1 MPVHTGA
8 HEPVEGFRVSVLP
21 VLTGLSY
28 RVHTPSRSVRYCIAV
43 AGVVLAFLA
52 AVALFNGVM
61 DAFGMF
67 RWVKIEGVNAYKPAI
82 YTRVRLFKAYEVE
95 RMRPQSI
102 VLGSSRT
109 HVGIRCSH
117 PGWKALP
124 GPCYNLAF
132 DGATTRE
139 MYAYLE
145 HANGVRPLKTVI
157 LGLDAYHLS
166 SATSIVRPDFDPE
179 ILFAPGKSDLRRW
192 IAGDLRIL
200 ISIDTLQA
208 SIEMWRRQAEG
219 EPNWFAPDGQR
230 LGEVFFRRKG
240 EQFVEAGQ
248 RAYFDEIDRLEVGF
262 QTEAAA
268 PARPGSVAVAPTD
281 ESSLAYVRRIVDFCR
296 KAGIDLRIF
305 ITPSHVHQ
313 QEIAAATGAW
323 PSLEEGKRALVRLLA
338 EDTARHPS
346 LPPIPAYDFSGYSA
360 VTEESLPASGSHDEM
375 RYYWD
380 SSHFKS
386 LVGDYALDQVL
397 NDGSG
402 ADPAPND
409 FGVRLT
415 VHDIES
421 VIAEQRRRQADYRTR
436 FPEDVSALRSLIAS
450 ALVGQSR

>member
-1 MPVHTGA
+1 MV
-8 HEPVEGFRVSVLP
+8 V
-21 VLTGLSY
+21 GL
-28 RVHTPSRSVRYCIAV
+28 
-43 AGVVLAFLA
+43 VLALLA
-52 AVALFNGVM
+52 ALALFNGVM
-61 DAFGMF
+61 DPFGMF

-166 SATSIVRPDFDPE
+166 SATSIVRPDFDQE
-179 ILFAPGKSDLRRW
+179 VLFAPGKSELRRW

-208 SIEMWRRQAEG
+208 TIEMWRRQDEG
-219 EPNWFAPDGQR
+219 VPDWFAPDGQR

-240 EQFVEAGQ
+240 EQFVEAGP

-262 QTEAAA
+262 QTEGAGAA
-268 PARPGSVAVAPTD
+268 PARPGRVSVASED
-281 ESSLAYVRRIVDFCR
+281 ESSLAYVQRIVDFCR
-296 KAGIDLRIF
+296 EAGIDLRIF
-305 ITPSHVHQ
+305 ITPTHVHQ

-338 EDTARHPS
+338 EDSARHPL
-346 LPPIPAYDFSGYSA
+346 LPRIPAYDFSGYNT
-360 VTEESLPASGSHDEM
+360 VTEESLPARGSHDEM

-386 LVGDYALDQVL
+386 PVGDYVL
-397 NDGSG
+397 NRVLGDGRG
-402 ADPAPND
+402 DDPAPND
-409 FGVRLT
+409 FGDYLT
-415 VHDIES
+415 VNNIES

-436 FPEDVSALRSLIAS
+436 FAEDVFELRSLVA
-450 ALVGQSR
+450 AAVAEQSR